1 MTKQEETYRKIS
13 LMFEKTTKPKR
24 QGIHKITHHE
34 DSEGSEGYKGDCC
47 GFRGSDGV
55 GWFQMVRSD

>member
-1 MTKQEETYRKIS
+1 
-13 LMFEKTTKPKR
+13 MFEKTTKPKR